1 MNTENTLTDEFVN
14 KKLAKISQDNR
25 LRLALEYLNF
35 NGVLY
40 SLTTNSQVKTK
51 SRCFDRPAS

>member
-1 MNTENTLTDEFVN
+1 MKTQNPLTEEFVN
-14 KKLAKISQDNR
+14 KRIQKISQDNR

-40 SLTTNSQVKTK
+40 SLTSNSGVKTK
-51 SRCFDRPAS
+51 SRCFDKPAS